1 MLVIAIVAVIMA
13 IYSGAKLK
21 YLLMIAS
28 GGIILALTTVLL
40 MPGKF
45 GYITDR
51 LATYTSTTKALEDKQ
66 GSYYQTYN
74 GLVAIGG

>member
-1 MLVIAIVAVIMA
+1 M
-13 IYSGAKLK
+13 
-21 YLLMIAS
+21 
-28 GGIILALTTVLL
+28 TVLV

>member
-13 IYSGAKLK
+13 IYAGAKIK
-21 YLLMIAS
+21 YLLMIAG
-28 GGIILALTTVLL
+28 GGIVMALTTITI
-40 MPGKF
+40 MPERF

-51 LATYTSTTKALEDKQ
+51 LITYTNTTKALEDKQ

-74 GLVAIGG
+74 